1 MLHSDYGEQKTPTIA
16 NANHYH
22 LQIEVYK
29 MYVSKKQALRIATL
43 INTLEVAQMMRDK
56 YDLET
61 YIGTVEKATKEL
73 FDMGIPMVTLRGE
86 K

>member
-1 MLHSDYGEQKTPTIA
+1 
-16 NANHYH
+16 
-22 LQIEVYK
+22 
-29 MYVSKKQALRIATL
+29 MYISKKKALRIANL

-61 YIGTVEKATKEL
+61 YIGTVQEATKEL
-73 FDMGIPMVTLRGE
+73 FDLGIPMVTLREG